1 MNATDKSRTM
11 IFNVFINFI
20 LYLDKEDLQVIP
32 QYIYLK
38 KGTHMRSSWENLDV
52 CFHLVMNL
60 YSIDSWQ
67 K

>member
-38 KGTHMRSSWENLDV
+38 KGTHMRSS
-52 CFHLVMNL
+52 
-60 YSIDSWQ
+60 
-67 K
+67 